1 MGCSLK
7 IKLPFILYC
16 FSFRQYSQHCYM
28 LYYAII
34 RLIVWNVN
42 SSHCTNLCSASKRR
56 LSTWRCPHL
65 MLSAGACCMHGA
77 RSCRSI
83 PCPQG
88 AQQQTCRPPLLLS
101 IDGTDGRTDARPL
114 HRPCCAG
121 SVNNRKS
128 STKYGEVLTSSTPL
142 LCPVFACRTRMPNIH
157 VHAVQ
162 FITPTTIGERSIV
175 MSVSVRLSVCV
186 YLNIFSLVNYFCK
199 TVTN

>member
-1 MGCSLK
+1 MPAACTAPAAVDRSLARRA
-7 IKLPFILYC
+7 L
-16 FSFRQYSQHCYM
+16 
-28 LYYAII
+28 
-34 RLIVWNVN
+34 
-42 SSHCTNLCSASKRR
+42 SSKPAGRR
-56 LSTWRCPHL
+56 
-65 MLSAGACCMHGA
+65 CC
-77 RSCRSI
+77 CRSMG
-83 PCPQG
+83 Q
-88 AQQQTCRPPLLLS
+88 
-101 IDGTDGRTDARPL
+101 TDGRTDARPL

-121 SVNNRKS
+121 SANNNRKS

-142 LCPVFACRTRMPNIH
+142 LCPVFACCTRMPNIH